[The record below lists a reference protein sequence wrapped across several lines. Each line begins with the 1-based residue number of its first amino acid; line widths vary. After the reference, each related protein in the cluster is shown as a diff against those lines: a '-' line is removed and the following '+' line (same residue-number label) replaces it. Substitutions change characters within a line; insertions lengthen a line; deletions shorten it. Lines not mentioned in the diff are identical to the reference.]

1 MRGPV
6 VQRDKET
13 KANSGEFWSFKQLNS
28 LVMRQIICAG
38 LGIYVD
44 LRINDAGSIQKFGRL
59 QMTVFKSIAIASALV
74 AGTAATAQERFITIG
89 TGGQTG
95 VYFVV
100 GQSICRLVNRG
111 TADHNLKCT
120 APSTGGSIANINAIK
135 AGDMDMGVAQ
145 SDWQYHAYNGTSE
158 FEGKQ
163 FDKERAVFSVH
174 SEPFTVVARA
184 DSGVSSFDE
193 LFGKRVNV
201 GNPGSGQRATM
212 DVVLNAMGKSDADFA
227 LASELKPAEQSAA
240 LGDNKVDAII
250 YTVGHPNGSIQEA
263 TSTVDAK
270 LVDVNGPAIDKL
282 VEENPYYA
290 KATIPGGMYANNPD
304 DTETFG
310 VKATFV
316 TSSDVPDEVVYTVVK
331 AVFDNFDRFK
341 GLHPAFADLKEEDMI
356 SAGLSAPL
364 HPGAEK
370 YYKERGWIQ

>member
-1 MRGPV
+1 MKFYKSAAILGAALL
-6 VQRDKET
+6 T
-13 KANSGEFWSFKQLNS
+13 ASGA
-28 LVMRQIICAG
+28 V
-38 LGIYVD
+38 
-44 LRINDAGSIQKFGRL
+44 
-59 QMTVFKSIAIASALV
+59 
-74 AGTAATAQERFITIG
+74 AQERFITIG

-111 TADHNLKCT
+111 SADHGLKCT

-145 SDWQYHAYNGTSE
+145 SDWQFHAYNGSSQ
-158 FEGKQ
+158 FEGDK
-163 FDKERAVFSVH
+163 FDGLRAVFSVH
-174 SEPFTVVARA
+174 GEPFTVVARA
-184 DSGVSSFDE
+184 DAGISNFDD

-212 DVVLNAMGKSDADFA
+212 DVVLGAMGKSDADFA

-270 LVDVNGPAIDKL
+270 LVPVTGEAIDKL
-282 VEENPYYA
+282 VSDNPYYA
-290 KATIPGGMYANNPD
+290 KATIPGGLYKGND
-304 DTETFG
+304 EDTQTFG

-316 TSSDVPDEVVYTVVK
+316 TSADVADDVVYTVVK

-341 GLHPAFADLKEEDMI
+341 GLHPAFANLKEEDMI
-356 SAGLSAPL
+356 ADGLSAPL
-364 HPGAEK
+364 HPGAEQ
-370 YYKERGWIQ
+370 YYKERGWIN

>member
-1 MRGPV
+1 
-6 VQRDKET
+6 
-13 KANSGEFWSFKQLNS
+13 
-28 LVMRQIICAG
+28 
-38 LGIYVD
+38 
-44 LRINDAGSIQKFGRL
+44 
-59 QMTVFKSIAIASALV
+59 MTFVKYSAILAATALV
-74 AGTAATAQERFITIG
+74 GTTAAAQERFITIG

-145 SDWQYHAYNGTSE
+145 SDWQYHAYNGSSE
-158 FEGKQ
+158 FEG
-163 FDKERAVFSVH
+163 DPYDNLRAVFSVH
-174 SEPFTVVARA
+174 GEPFTVLARA
-184 DSGVSSFDE
+184 DSGIENFDD

-212 DVVLNAMGKSDADFA
+212 DVVLEAMGRSVDEFA

-263 TSTVDAK
+263 TSTVDAR
-270 LVDVNGPAIDKL
+270 LVDVTGEAIDQL
-282 VEENPYYA
+282 IAENSYYA
-290 KATIPGGMYANNPD
+290 AATIPGGIYNGND
-304 DTETFG
+304 EDTQTFG

-316 TSSDVPDEVVYTVVK
+316 TSADVPDDVVYTVVA

-341 GLHPAFADLKEEDMI
+341 ALHPAFANLTEEEMI
-356 SAGLSAPL
+356 ADGLSAPL
-364 HPGAEK
+364 HPGAEQ
-370 YYKERGWIQ
+370 YYRERGWID

>member
-1 MRGPV
+1 M
-6 VQRDKET
+6 KILST
-13 KANSGEFWSFKQLNS
+13 A
-28 LVMRQIICAG
+28 
-38 LGIYVD
+38 
-44 LRINDAGSIQKFGRL
+44 
-59 QMTVFKSIAIASALV
+59 AIAASLAL
-74 AGTAATAQERFITIG
+74 AAPAVSAQEQFITIG

-95 VYFVV
+95 VYYVV

-120 APSTGGSIANINAIK
+120 APSTGGSIANINAIA

-145 SDWQYHAYNGTSE
+145 SDWQYHAYHGSSE

-163 FDKERAVFSVH
+163 VGDLRAVFSVH
-174 SEPFTVVARA
+174 GEPFTVVARA
-184 DSGVSSFDE
+184 DSGAETFTD

-212 DVVLNAMGKSDADFA
+212 DVVLNAMGKSDADFS

-263 TSTVDAK
+263 TSTIEAK
-270 LVDVNGPAIDKL
+270 ILPVTGEAIDTL
-282 VEENPYYA
+282 VADNPYYA
-290 KATIPGGMYANNPD
+290 KAVIPGGMYAGTD
-304 DTETFG
+304 SDVETFG

-316 TSSDVPDEVVYTVVK
+316 TSATVPDEVVYTVVQ

-341 GLHPAFADLKEEDMI
+341 GLHPAFASLNEEEMI
-356 SAGLSAPL
+356 ADGLSAPL

-370 YYKERGWIQ
+370 YYRERGWIN

>member
-1 MRGPV
+1 M
-6 VQRDKET
+6 KFS
-13 KANSGEFWSFKQLNS
+13 KS
-28 LVMRQIICAG
+28 LAVA
-38 LGIYVD
+38 
-44 LRINDAGSIQKFGRL
+44 
-59 QMTVFKSIAIASALV
+59 ASLML
-74 AGTAATAQERFITIG
+74 AAPMAQAEERFITIG

-111 TADHNLKCT
+111 TAEHNLKCT
-120 APSTGGSIANINAIK
+120 APSTGGSIANINAIM

-158 FEGKQ
+158 YEGNAFEG
-163 FDKERAVFSVH
+163 ERAVFSVH
-174 SEPFTVVARA
+174 GEPFTVIARA
-184 DSGVSSFDE
+184 DSGIETFED
-193 LFGKRVNV
+193 LKGKRVNI

-212 DVVLNAMGKSDADFA
+212 EVVMNALGWTLDDFA

-263 TSTVDAK
+263 TTTVDARIIP
-270 LVDVNGPAIDKL
+270 VTGPEIDAL
-282 VEENPYYA
+282 IADNPYYA
-290 KATIPGGMYANNPD
+290 AATIPGGMYTGTD
-304 DTETFG
+304 EDMSTFG

-316 TSSDVPDEVVYTVVK
+316 TSADVPDDVVYEVVK

-341 GLHPAFADLKEEDMI
+341 GLHPAFADLTEEEMI

-370 YYKERGWIQ
+370 YYKERGWIAGS

>member
-1 MRGPV
+1 M
-6 VQRDKET
+6 K
-13 KANSGEFWSFKQLNS
+13 
-28 LVMRQIICAG
+28 I
-38 LGIYVD
+38 
-44 LRINDAGSIQKFGRL
+44 LRTAAL
-59 QMTVFKSIAIASALV
+59 ASAALL
-74 AGTAATAQERFITIG
+74 AAQTAVAQERFITIG

-111 TADHNLKCT
+111 TAEHNLKCT

-145 SDWQYHAYNGTSE
+145 SDWQYHAYNGSSE
-158 FEGKQ
+158 FEGNK

-184 DSGVSSFDE
+184 DAGISSFDD

-212 DVVLNAMGKSDADFA
+212 DVVLKAMGKSESDFA

-263 TSTVDAK
+263 TSTVDAR
-270 LVDVNGPAIDKL
+270 LVNVTGEAIDKL
-282 VEENPYYA
+282 VSENAYYA
-290 KATIPGGMYANNPD
+290 KATIPGGLYTGNDEP
-304 DTETFG
+304 TETFG

-316 TSSDVPDEVVYTVVK
+316 TSADVPDDVVYTVVK

-341 GLHPAFADLKEEDMI
+341 GLHPAFANLKEEEMI
-356 SAGLSAPL
+356 ADGLSAPL
-364 HPGAEK
+364 HPGAEQ
-370 YYKERGWIQ
+370 YYRERGWIQ

>member
-1 MRGPV
+1 M
-6 VQRDKET
+6 KYL
-13 KANSGEFWSFKQLNS
+13 KL
-28 LVMRQIICAG
+28 
-38 LGIYVD
+38 
-44 LRINDAGSIQKFGRL
+44 
-59 QMTVFKSIAIASALV
+59 ASMMA
-74 AGTAATAQERFITIG
+74 AATLTAQVAVAQERFITIG

-111 TADHNLKCT
+111 TAEHNLKCT

-145 SDWQYHAYNGTSE
+145 SDWQFHAFNGSSE
-158 FEGKQ
+158 FEGAGY
-163 FDKERAVFSVH
+163 DKLRAVFSVH
-174 SEPFTVVARA
+174 GEPFTVVARA
-184 DSGVSSFDE
+184 DSGVATFDD

-212 DVVLNAMGKSDADFA
+212 DVVLGAMGKSADDFA

-263 TSTVDAK
+263 TSTVDAR
-270 LVDVNGPAIDKL
+270 LVDVTGEAIDKL
-282 VEENPYYA
+282 VSERPYYA
-290 KATIPGGMYANNPD
+290 KATIPGGLYSGNDN
-304 DTETFG
+304 DTQTFG

-316 TSSDVPDEVVYTVVK
+316 TSADVADDVVYTVVK

-341 GLHPAFADLKEEDMI
+341 GLHPAFANLSEEEMI
-356 SAGLSAPL
+356 ADGLSAPL
-364 HPGAEK
+364 HPGAAQ
-370 YYKERGWIQ
+370 YYKERGWIE